1 MGLFDDIL
9 GIAKELN
16 DIKTEVTD
24 TIGGAIGDLAG
35 LKDEAS
41 NAVSQLQDEA
51 STVKDD
57 LLSKVSDVT
66 SGSKDSE

>member
-1 MGLFDDIL
+1 MGLFDDLL
-9 GIAKELN
+9 GVAKELN

-41 NAVSQLQDEA
+41 NTVSQLQDEA
-51 STVKDD
+51 TAVKDD
-57 LLSKVSDVT
+57 LLGKVSDVT
-66 SGSKDSE
+66 GGSKDPE